1 MRATIIGADGKMG
14 VWLTNHLTKLGHTV
28 DSFDDRKG
36 DSPSILK
43 QTDTVIVSVPVSKTA
58 EVIRDALGHMQRGAS
73 IVEIASLKTG
83 VHPEMVTAAE
93 NGFNALSIHPM
104 FGPSVKD
111 LREKTVA
118 VIPVADPVKESIW
131 SAELFPGASIVEVE
145 PERHDR
151 LMVHVLSLPYLVNL
165 ALGATMGETDLALLK
180 KLAGTSFSLQYT
192 LIQSVAGETT
202 SLVHA
207 LLSENRFLEETA
219 EAMISNMR
227 ELLGATGEKAEFRAL
242 HESTKGPLEADSS
255 HGRALELRQAAYNAV
270 RPLLR

>member
-28 DSFDDRKG
+28 DSFDARRG
-36 DSPSILK
+36 DNPSILK
-43 QTDTVIVSVPVSKTA
+43 QADTVIVSVPVSKTA
-58 EVIRDALGHMQRGAS
+58 EVMRDALGHMQRGAS

-104 FGPSVKD
+104 FGPFVKD

-131 SAELFPGASIVEVE
+131 TAELFPGASIVEVE

-165 ALGATMGETDLALLK
+165 ALGATIGETDLALLK

-207 LLSENRFLEETA
+207 LLSENRYLEETA

-242 HESTKGPLEADSS
+242 HESIKGLLEADPS
-255 HGRALELRQAAYNAV
+255 HGRSLELRQAAYNAV

>member
-1 MRATIIGADGKMG
+1 MRVTIIGADGKMG
-14 VWLTNHLTKLGHTV
+14 VWLTNHLTNLGHTV

-36 DSPSILK
+36 DNPSALK
-43 QTDTVIVSVPVSKTA
+43 EADMVIVSVPVSKTA

-73 IVEIASLKTG
+73 IVEISSLKTG

-118 VIPVADPVKESIW
+118 VIPVADPVKEAIW
-131 SAELFPGASIVEVE
+131 ATELFPRASIVEVE

-165 ALGATMGETDLALLK
+165 ALGATMEDTDLALLK

-227 ELLGATGEKAEFRAL
+227 ELLGATGEKAEFKVL
-242 HESTKGPLEADSS
+242 HESIRGPLGADPG
-255 HGRALELRQAAYNAV
+255 HGRALEMRQAAYNAV